1 MKSNDLV
8 NLMFS
13 PQWGST
19 LLHHF
24 LSGAKKVNPQGIK
37 TEILY
42 LVIPFVTDKITL
54 ELLSKAN
61 ERSHFSSVFNK
72 IDPSEKRTPVE
83 VKNSLL
89 DKNSQVD
96 QYREI
101 TNRGLIY
108 LGNTIMLEIGK
119 YITVAEVIEYKNEK
133 GINRDYCKAAYNLG
147 VVLAKEDYRNVFV
160 KLGITNI

>member
-13 PQWGST
+13 PQWVST

-24 LSGAKKVNPQGIK
+24 LSGAQKVNLQGIK
-37 TEILY
+37 TEVLY
-42 LVIPFVTDKITL
+42 LVIPFLTDNVTRG
-54 ELLSKAN
+54 LLSNAN
-61 ERSHFSSVFNK
+61 ARSNLSSVLYK
-72 IDPSEKRTPVE
+72 KDPSEKRTPVE
-83 VKNSLL
+83 VKNSLMG
-89 DKNSQVD
+89 KNSQVQ

-101 TNRGLIY
+101 TNRGFIY
-108 LGNTIMLEIGK
+108 LGNIETLDIGK
-119 YITVAEVIEYKNEK
+119 FISVVKPAKYQQEK

-147 VVLAKEDYRNVFV
+147 VILAKEDYRNVFV